1 MSINIDGNITDIYR
15 GDSPIRKVYVGSDLV
30 WQKSGPVVVIP
41 EPPVFAELSPLKDWL
56 HTLPE
61 SPLSNWP
68 TQTNR
73 GLVKI
78 GNGPIKSF
86 YSPGEQVGAV
96 FDYGELVVP
105 DAVGENAGNLVITF
119 ESRHLKDHDDNKR
132 NIEIFLQ
139 SDSTISAFEND
150 PITSGEVEVLPTGR
164 NRYLSYGQKT
174 SAQLAQRYVNR
185 VIDNFPVRTNSIG
198 TNGIVIANSSNMG
211 DGWRGRR
218 DNTPDRA
225 NFQVSFVIN
234 ISDDWYDKNLTLYYR
249 HAEGTATWSQSVTFK
264 LVSYESQVTQ
274 IIQNAVDSGIAVTND
289 NIIVVNNT
297 GQERLD
303 LAINNGQNFNI
314 DINVDETSIGGTQP
328 VSGVNATVSQTVQG
342 TAAEVGTA
350 VATFSSGQNQVE
362 QVTVQQAIYNPR
374 INLSKISEGI
384 TGLDFNLG

>member
-15 GDSPIRKVYVGSDLV
+15 GDSPIRKVYVGNDLV
-30 WQKSGPVVVIP
+30 WHKSQPVVVVP
-41 EPPVFAELSPLKDWL
+41 EPPKFAELSPIKDWL

-68 TQTNR
+68 TQTNK

-119 ESRHLKDHDDNKR
+119 ESRLLKDHDDNKR

-174 SAQLAQRYVNR
+174 SAQLNQRYVNR

-274 IIQNAVDSGIAVTND
+274 IIQEAIDGGIRVTPDNLVIANNAAIERFNEAQ
-289 NIIVVNNT
+289 IY
-297 GQERLD
+297 GQT
-303 LAINNGQNFNI
+303 FNI
-314 DINVDETSIGGTQP
+314 DVGIGFEGGTRP
-328 VSGVNATVSQTVQG
+328 VSGVNATVSRTTQG
-342 TAAEVGTA
+342 TNAEVGGA
-350 VATFSSGQNQVE
+350 VATFSSGQGQVE
-362 QVTVQQAIYNPR
+362 QVTVQQAVYNPR
-374 INLSKISEGI
+374 INIASIVERFPDTLK
-384 TGLDFNLG
+384 FN